1 MKPVQ
6 PDFQRELQTPG
17 LAAADPSASVRA
29 IELRGKMLEGVIG
42 LAGEGYKQ
50 YRNYELEKIRQEA
63 EELPREALRRGEEA
77 QQAQKTLSLF
87 SPIVAGQQDIVRQTE
102 EQLAAEG
109 LSPTQQ
115 KERLAAIGEL
125 SNYVS
130 TAERLKAASEQG
142 MSPSEYTMRVRSLT
156 KKAIEKFPGLAPEI
170 RQQIGR
176 TTGLEYADDFAARS
190 YVERMF
196 SPKTEKATDATS
208 RKRDFEVINKNLAL
222 PMQDIEA
229 AYGTPEY
236 DAMLRKGYEIQ
247 QLEEATRRAK
257 LETES
262 LSAKGGPAAI
272 QAIQAFGFSA
282 AAQSTID
289 FAKYQQQNAELFN
302 RLATKVNSGELDNI
316 DKTHTELQIISQQ
329 ASSIISK
336 NFRNAEQELDQ
347 KRALGT
353 LNKEDYETAKTLLGN
368 QKTRALEQFA
378 PANMTQVAKILVAHK
393 DKTLSDQQKI
403 LGAYMEFLKLLGPT
417 ELIASW
423 YGSAEDSDT
432 RRTMKKNY
440 PPLAAALEKFDPLL
454 KAAGQSIMQ
463 FETSAAKIEIART
476 LSESKATPTPTPVN
490 TATPIP
496 GVTEEVKKASL
507 QAVAAEGDMVL
518 KKLQKNPT
526 QGITTQD
533 ANLIGTILN
542 NGVEYNQPVETIR
555 NNYESVANIFKRFT
569 PEDQNNV
576 KAAVSSTINQN
587 SNKVIG
593 STESINNMFGTKL
606 QIGVRSDGTIGVV
619 PPMNLVESIAKQPV
633 AARRA
638 DFGVFQK
645 YEELKY
651 RNVIPG
657 KEEEFRKYAEAA
669 KLWESTQ
676 RARTNNMVLSKAIVT
691 GESPSKIGAEIAG
704 LLEAKRE
711 VPMFYSA
718 IPVVPV
724 APAPE
729 QTGGTLGGPQPTV
742 GPLKTEKA
750 ALSAMGVGQQD
761 IVDTIAG
768 LKRTLEDTKPG
779 SPTFDRITKDIAMAE
794 AELARMKKAAK

>member
-87 SPIVAGQQDIVRQTE
+87 SPIIAGQQDIVRQTE

-196 SPKTEKATDATS
+196 SPKTEKAADATS
-208 RKRDFEVINKNLAL
+208 RKRDFEVINKNLAI
-222 PMQDIEA
+222 PMQDVEK

-236 DAMLRKGYEIQ
+236 DKQLKRAYEIEG
-247 QLEEATRRAK
+247 LEQVAK
-257 LETES
+257 QSRTQADAIAGRSGPETV
-262 LSAKGGPAAI
+262 LALNALGNA
-272 QAIQAFGFSA
+272 A

-289 FAKYQQQNAELFN
+289 FAKYQQQNAELFA
-302 RLATKVNSGELDNI
+302 RLTDKVNRGELDDIN
-316 DKTHTELQIISQQ
+316 KTSTELQIISQQ
-329 ASSIISK
+329 ASSIIGK
-336 NFRNAEQELDQ
+336 NFRSSEEQLDQ
-347 KRALGT
+347 KWASGLI
-353 LNKEDYETAKTLLGN
+353 NKEDYEKGKTLLKN
-368 QKTRALEQFA
+368 QKDRALEQFA

-393 DKTLSDQQKI
+393 DKSLTDQQKI
-403 LGAYMEFLKLLGPT
+403 LSASMEFVKLFGPS
-417 ELIASW
+417 ELIVSW
-423 YGSAEDSDT
+423 YGSSEDSDQRKDIKT
-432 RRTMKKNY
+432 KY
-440 PPLAAALEKFDPLL
+440 PALAKVLTDMEPTL
-454 KAAGQSIMQ
+454 KTYGQSVSGMQ
-463 FETSAAKIEIART
+463 EGSAKVEVARA

-490 TATPIP
+490 TPTPIP

-526 QGITTQD
+526 QGVTRQD
-533 ANLIGTILN
+533 ANLIATILN

-593 STESINNMFGTKL
+593 STESINKMFGTTL

-633 AARRA
+633 ATRRA

-676 RARTNNMVLSKAIVT
+676 RARANNMVLSKAIVT

-718 IPVVPV
+718 MPVVPV
-724 APAPE
+724 PAAPE
-729 QTGGTLGGPQPTV
+729 QTGVSLGEQPMTNRERAAGDV
-742 GPLKTEKA
+742 KA
-750 ALSAMGVGQQD
+750 IQSE
-761 IVDTIAG
+761 
-768 LKRTLEDTKPG
+768 LKRIEKKPSWISEAAWLEQK
-779 SPTFDRITKDIAMAE
+779 RVLQE
-794 AELARMKKAAK
+794 ELAKAQEAAK